1 MTGDEADRTLAIERV
16 IAAPLALV
24 WQAWWNPQSLPLWWG
39 PDGFSCRTHRIDLRD
54 GGEWVFDMIGPDGA
68 VYPNHHL
75 YHDIRP
81 MERINYRLLMGENG
95 PLHALATA
103 TFTDLGAGGT
113 KVTLSMVMNSV
124 AEYEAVKSFGA
135 EALGL
140 QTLGKLAR
148 AAGEKAA

>member
-1 MTGDEADRTLAIERV
+1 MSDLADRTLTIERR
-16 IAAPLALV
+16 IAAPVARV
-24 WQAWWNPQSLPLWWG
+24 WAAWTDPARLPEWWG
-39 PDGFSCRTHRIDLRD
+39 PDGFSCRTKRIALGA

-75 YHDIRP
+75 YHS
-81 MERINYRLLMGENG
+81 MQVERQISYTLLMGENG
-95 PLHALATA
+95 PRHADCTA
-103 TFTDLGAGGT
+103 DFIDLGQGQ
-113 KVTLSMVMNSV
+113 TLVCLTMVMGTV
-124 AEYEAVKSFGA
+124 EEARMVRGFGA